1 MSSNNSNNSSVYIEE
16 YSPKSFV
23 VRGDTQPIKD
33 QLKSL
38 GGKWSSGFTDKETG
52 EKFGAWLFWTAKKE
66 EVEQFLTNKKPVE
79 KQQSKIYPTN
89 NIEKQQVYPT
99 NNSEKRMER
108 MEMMILDVVGA
119 IQQLDPKTS
128 KKLMQMDWYKELKEP
143 ICDYQKDLKEP
154 ICAYQVDCDDYIED
168 VQEDTP
174 RKRLLKKK

>member
-1 MSSNNSNNSSVYIEE
+1 MSSNNSNNVYIEE

-66 EVEQFLTNKKPVE
+66 EVEQFLSNKKPIEPKIYAKIHPIE
-79 KQQSKIYPTN
+79 KQQIYPTN
-89 NIEKQQVYPT
+89 NI
-99 NNSEKRMER
+99 EKRMER
-108 MEMMILDVVGA
+108 MEMMILDVVSA

-128 KKLMQMDWYKELKEP
+128 KKLMQMDWYKELREP
-143 ICDYQKDLKEP
+143 ICDFQKEVKEP
-154 ICAYQVDCDDYIED
+154 ICAYQVDCDDYVEED
-168 VQEDTP
+168 VQEDIP

>member
-1 MSSNNSNNSSVYIEE
+1 MSSNNSNNVYIEE

-66 EVEQFLTNKKPVE
+66 EVEQFLTNKKP
-79 KQQSKIYPTN
+79 
-89 NIEKQQVYPT
+89 IEKQQPKIYQT
-99 NNSEKRMER
+99 NNIEKRMER
-108 MEMMILDVVGA
+108 MEMMILDVVSA
-119 IQQLDPKTS
+119 IHQLDPKTS
-128 KKLMQMDWYKELKEP
+128 KKLIQTDWYKELKEP
-143 ICDYQKDLKEP
+143 ICEYQKELKEP
-154 ICAYQVDCDDYIED
+154 VCAYQVDCDDYIEDD